1 MIDFTPYIGE
11 YLVLVTN
18 DFEDPQELSGIRND
32 SSKVFKYKGLYTLVR
47 PVTREDLKDED
58 FLQFL
63 TSMWKDDLNGLKF
76 FLKYKTEYTGDH
88 PQRAK
93 KPTQ

>member
-32 SSKVFKYKGLYTLVR
+32 DSKVFKYKGLYTLVR
-47 PVTREDLKDED
+47 PITRVDLKDED
-58 FLQFL
+58 FVQFL
-63 TSMWKDDLNGLKF
+63 TSTWKDDLNNLKY
-76 FLKYKTEYTGDH
+76 FLKYKIEYDGDH

-93 KPTQ
+93 KPTY